1 MNSTPVSR
9 RICACGRYFYIQ
21 KKKAEELFIKKQIH
35 IRLCKRYHW
44 LPIQPLS
51 LFAPEGRKNPAPLCK
66 GSRELLASFCFK
78 SSHKKQR
85 RALSAAIAY
94 RKTKLFGRLTTCTL
108 IECRG
113 QLYFAFR
120 AGYALPPLAV
130 KFRCAR
136 RTVHF
141 AQIHRFVFVYFA
153 EKAGDLQ
160 QKRPQITLKL
170 QKM

>member
-1 MNSTPVSR
+1 MG
-9 RICACGRYFYIQ
+9 CA
-21 KKKAEELFIKKQIH
+21 ELKQ
-35 IRLCKRYHW
+35 RGSGASALNQRVQDVRKSSQSFVAAKR
-44 LPIQPLS
+44 QQ
-51 LFAPEGRKNPAPLCK
+51 NPAPLARK

-136 RTVHF
+136 RTGHF

-160 QKRPQITLKL
+160 QKRPQITLIL

>member
-1 MNSTPVSR
+1 MNESGLEIFRKAAAGIVR
-9 RICACGRYFYIQ
+9 R
-21 KKKAEELFIKKQIH
+21 H
-35 IRLCKRYHW
+35 S
-44 LPIQPLS
+44 LS
-51 LFAPEGRKNPAPLCK
+51 KNEAFRQTDP
-66 GSRELLASFCFK
+66 
-78 SSHKKQR
+78 
-85 RALSAAIAY
+85 
-94 RKTKLFGRLTTCTL
+94 CTL

-120 AGYALPPLAV
+120 AGYALPPLAA

-136 RTVHF
+136 RTAHF

-160 QKRPQITLKL
+160 QKLPQITLIL